1 MKLRPEVIGALY
13 DIFLLFLGGLIGV
26 VMDRGIRWRKT
37 RLKHETAILATQAL
51 DEASYVFNQSIAAGG
66 RLAHPWDRY
75 GKNIHCDDLQSRLRT
90 SRSRIKDKS
99 FRKNVDQ
106 IIADLQKVFAAAAV
120 GRAAIAYSGM
130 PSNSGDD
137 AHKKATQAKADAQVQ
152 HARTG
157 IEASELARIRLGD
170 LETHT

>member
-1 MKLRPEVIGALY
+1 MTLRPEVIALFFTILLLNIGAL
-13 DIFLLFLGGLIGV
+13 INTLT
-26 VMDRGIRWRKT
+26 DRGIRWRKA

-51 DEASYVFNQSIAAGG
+51 DEASYVFNQSIVTAG
-66 RLAHPWDRY
+66 RLAHPWDSH

-99 FRKNVDQ
+99 FRKHVDQ
-106 IIADLQKVFAAAAV
+106 TIAELQKVFAAASV

-130 PSNSGDD
+130 PNSPGDD
-137 AHKKATQAKADAQVQ
+137 AHKKATRAKADAQVQ

-170 LETHT
+170 LELRT

>member
-1 MKLRPEVIGALY
+1 MKLRPEVLALFFSVLLLIIGAF
-13 DIFLLFLGGLIGV
+13 INMFT
-26 VMDRGIRWRKT
+26 DRGIRWRKA
-37 RLKHETAILATQAL
+37 RLMHETAILATQAL
-51 DEASYVFNQSIAAGG
+51 DDASYVFNQSIAAGG
-66 RLAHPWDRY
+66 RLAHPWDRH

-106 IIADLQKVFAAAAV
+106 IIAELQKVFAAASV
-120 GRAAIAYSGM
+120 GRAAFASSGM
-130 PSNSGDD
+130 PSNPGDD

-157 IEASELARIRLGD
+157 IEASEFARIRLGD
-170 LETHT
+170 LEVHT